1 MRRSKTRRIFHVS
14 ITLLLVSTIFCQ
26 NGTKP
31 HNNSTSDQMSSSWSN
46 RSQTMY
52 SNASSLLSDL
62 LLDYDIRLR
71 PGFGGDALLLTMD
84 IIIASFDS
92 ISEVDMD
99 YTLTMYLH
107 QYWTDERLRWSNE
120 IPIDEMT
127 LSGEFSQN
135 IWVPDT
141 FLANDKH
148 SYLHEVTERNKML
161 RINVDG
167 KVAYGMR
174 LTSTLSCSMNL
185 RNFPLDSQN
194 CTVEIESYGY
204 TTSEVLMKW
213 NYPLAVHG
221 VEQADVPQFTI
232 TGFHTEDSIVSTAT
246 GSYQRLSLVFQLR
259 RSVGYFIFQTY
270 LPCVLIVML
279 SWVSFWINHE
289 ATSARVALGIT
300 TVLTMTTISTGVRQ
314 SLPRISYVKSID
326 IYLVMCFVFVFA
338 ALLEYAA
345 VNYSY
350 WGRERGKGGGGNEWP
365 VNGANK
371 EDRESAVNVQK
382 WVPSGLMDGV
392 PQPQDRRV
400 EALEEA
406 MSTSNTAAQN
416 NNFESTSKPKKR
428 SSSPIPPLCRAGN
441 TISEESESPDYPRY
455 STTSLKG
462 ARPHASL
469 NHKTHHLK
477 GRSSARAKRRM
488 TLARMNVSMKQ
499 SISGIGRRARKVI
512 PTIRVRDVNLIDKY
526 SRVVFPVCFI
536 VFNLFYWSYYMMVPS

>member
-1 MRRSKTRRIFHVS
+1 MAFCSRCVFYTS
-14 ITLLLVSTIFCQ
+14 ITLLVFSSTFCDESIDIIS
-26 NGTKP
+26 
-31 HNNSTSDQMSSSWSN
+31 NNSSN
-46 RSQTMY
+46 ETKRSETY
-52 SNASSLLSDL
+52 ANASSLLGNL
-62 LLDYDIRLR
+62 LADYDIRLR
-71 PGFGGDALLLTMD
+71 PGFGGDALILQMD
-84 IIIASFDS
+84 IIIASVDA

-107 QYWTDERLRWSNE
+107 QYWTDERLSWSNE

-148 SYLHEVTERNKML
+148 SFLHEVTERNKML
-161 RINVDG
+161 RISADG
-167 KVAYGMR
+167 KVSYGMR

-185 RNFPLDSQN
+185 RNFPLDNQN

-213 NYPLAVHG
+213 NHPSAVHG
-221 VEQADVPQFTI
+221 VEQAEVPQFTI
-232 TGFHTEDSIVSTAT
+232 TGYQTEDSIVSTAT
-246 GSYQRLSLVFQLR
+246 GSYQRLSLVFQLQ

-350 WGRERGKGGGGNEWP
+350 WGRERQNQKAGEEWP
-365 VNGANK
+365 VNGSGR
-371 EDRESAVNVQK
+371 EDHESAVNVQK
-382 WVPSGLMDGV
+382 FVNM
-392 PQPQDRRV
+392 
-400 EALEEA
+400 EAEPRLPPVTVIDEEVRHR
-406 MSTSNTAAQN
+406 
-416 NNFESTSKPKKR
+416 KR
-428 SSSPIPPLCRAGN
+428 ASSPIASLCVSSH
-441 TISEESESPDYPRY
+441 TINEQNDDEPHYPRY
-455 STTSLKG
+455 ASTSLKG
-462 ARPHASL
+462 GRPTINQQRARVQS
-469 NHKTHHLK
+469 
-477 GRSSARAKRRM
+477 RAKRRRM
-488 TLARMNVSMKQ
+488 TLARINVSMKN
-499 SISGIGRRARKVI
+499 SLSGLGKRACKAI
-512 PTIRVRDVNLIDKY
+512 PTLRVRDVNLIDRY
-526 SRVVFPVCFI
+526 SRSVFPACFVVFNI
-536 VFNLFYWSYYMMVPS
+536 FYWGYYSMLTAYV

>member
-1 MRRSKTRRIFHVS
+1 MHRSRTRLTQVFYTS
-14 ITLLLVSTIFCQ
+14 IALLLVSTIFCQ
-26 NGTKP
+26 NGSS
-31 HNNSTSDQMSSSWSN
+31 HNHTADQISTYWSN

-62 LLDYDIRLR
+62 LSDYDIRLR

-161 RINVDG
+161 RVNVDG

-326 IYLVMCFVFVFA
+326 IYLMSCAKKNQEKV
-338 ALLEYAA
+338 
-345 VNYSY
+345 
-350 WGRERGKGGGGNEWP
+350 GKGWASP
-365 VNGANK
+365 C
-371 EDRESAVNVQK
+371 
-382 WVPSGLMDGV
+382 PSL
-392 PQPQDRRV
+392 
-400 EALEEA
+400 AH
-406 MSTSNTAAQN
+406 
-416 NNFESTSKPKKR
+416 
-428 SSSPIPPLCRAGN
+428 PLDAEK
-441 TISEESESPDYPRY
+441 IKSRY
-455 STTSLKG
+455 KL
-462 ARPHASL
+462 
-469 NHKTHHLK
+469 
-477 GRSSARAKRRM
+477 
-488 TLARMNVSMKQ
+488 V
-499 SISGIGRRARKVI
+499 
-512 PTIRVRDVNLIDKY
+512 
-526 SRVVFPVCFI
+526 
-536 VFNLFYWSYYMMVPS
+536 

>member
-1 MRRSKTRRIFHVS
+1 
-14 ITLLLVSTIFCQ
+14 
-26 NGTKP
+26 
-31 HNNSTSDQMSSSWSN
+31 
-46 RSQTMY
+46 
-52 SNASSLLSDL
+52 
-62 LLDYDIRLR
+62 
-71 PGFGGDALLLTMD
+71 MD

-92 ISEVDMD
+92 ISEVNMD
-99 YTLTMYLH
+99 YTITMYLH
-107 QYWTDERLRWSNE
+107 QYWTDERLSWSSTV
-120 IPIDEMT
+120 PIDEMT

-148 SYLHEVTERNKML
+148 SFLHEVTERNKML
-161 RINVDG
+161 RVSSDG
-167 KVAYGMR
+167 KIAYGMR

-213 NYPLAVHG
+213 NHPQAVHG

-232 TGFHTEDSIVSTAT
+232 TGFQTEDRVVRTAT
-246 GSYQRLSLVFQLR
+246 GSYQRLSLVFQLQ

-326 IYLVMCFVFVFA
+326 VYLVMCFVFVFA

-350 WGRERGKGGGGNEWP
+350 WGRRAQGGGEEWP
-365 VNGANK
+365 GNSTNK
-371 EDRESAVNVQK
+371 EDQESAVNMK
-382 WVPSGLMDGV
+382 SWGVPSSFMDELQQSSADPRTKDLNSKETSTIAATRKRPVSPIQSLCPSGADGV
-392 PQPQDRRV
+392 DD
-400 EALEEA
+400 
-406 MSTSNTAAQN
+406 
-416 NNFESTSKPKKR
+416 
-428 SSSPIPPLCRAGN
+428 SP
-441 TISEESESPDYPRY
+441 EYPRY
-455 STTSLKG
+455 TTIQGLKPRKSL
-462 ARPHASL
+462 
-469 NHKTHHLK
+469 
-477 GRSSARAKRRM
+477 SARTRKRIRM
-488 TLARMNVSMKQ
+488 TKMRAASMSHSLHKM
-499 SISGIGRRARKVI
+499 GKRARKAL
-512 PTIRVRDVNLIDKY
+512 PSIRVRDVNVIDKY
-526 SRVVFPVCFI
+526 SRTVFPVFF
-536 VFNLFYWSYYMMVPS
+536 VTFNVFYWGYYSIIQS